1 MLSSVLPTPPSD
13 ISSGSKMVVGS
24 LVSRYLISVE
34 DAGVSFIGMP
44 VCGEAVHGCVG
55 VPVSLA
61 DIAEYPERAYS
72 RIVLVY

>member
-1 MLSSVLPTPPSD
+1 M
-13 ISSGSKMVVGS
+13 
-24 LVSRYLISVE
+24 VSRYLISVE